1 MKTNYMKK
9 TWMHFTLAVSLMG
22 ALTTVAHAE
31 AFSIEVPFAFEA
43 GGKNFPA
50 GNYTVDSIA
59 SGVLVIRGVTS
70 PESAV
75 VLVSP
80 DGYSDSSK
88 MGLVFQ
94 RNSEM
99 PVLSAVK
106 LSSGL
111 TVTIIPGKR
120 LTASVTLP
128 QKGVALSHPLSQ
140 P

>member
-9 TWMHFTLAVSLMG
+9 TWMHLALTVSLMG

-31 AFSIEVPFAFEA
+31 AFSIDVPFAFEA

-50 GNYTVDSIA
+50 GNYTVDSVA

-75 VLVSP
+75 VLVS
-80 DGYSDSSK
+80 
-88 MGLVFQ
+88 
-94 RNSEM
+94 

-128 QKGVALSHPLSQ
+128 QKGVALSHPLSNPLSQ